1 MRGRFLTLLM
11 CPHAPQTLIISC
23 PCRVR
28 NICIQ
33 KLEILTAQIPFHFLP
48 EVVAPLFHLPMY
60 SASEWTRHCGADES
74 GTVDFFSPGGK
85 WQNNIQLIGSSFAGG
100 GVGGLY

>member
-74 GTVDFFSPGGK
+74 GTVDFFTREKMSKQHP
-85 WQNNIQLIGSSFAGG
+85 IAFAGG